1 MREGK
6 RKRNEKIGKGK
17 YWLKKRNVKEK
28 ITERS
33 ESRREKEKPK
43 SERERGDEKKT
54 NKGGKE

>member
-43 SERERGDEKKT
+43 NERERGDEKKT